1 MCCLLNHDY
10 SNDWGKYMYS
20 FDKMEDMMHT
30 FEDTWEDYDWEEFY
44 EEPVWS
50 SFDYNN
56 IKVPDYWT
64 EDWNK
69 PQKDEKPVKIKWEK
83 PEDKYEYK
91 YEEKKDCKCKWDS
104 SSKMET
110 EMPAARAMEEEKY
123 ETVDKDNFDKDKW
136 DEDWDKWE
144 EWDDKEAWDKDDY
157 DKEDWDKQD
166 YEKEDLDKEDYDKED
181 WDKKDSEKGE
191 WDLTYWDDEGY
202 AYYEKEGY
210 KCKCKMDKEKS
221 DGDKIAFARQIEGPS
236 GKKMGQALPPGK
248 VSIWGYE
255 SFYRNFK
262 FSFEELHVKL
272 CMWNRHWR
280 RRCFRGM

>member
-1 MCCLLNHDY
+1 
-10 SNDWGKYMYS
+10 
-20 FDKMEDMMHT
+20 MMHT

-64 EDWNK
+64 DDWNK

-91 YEEKKDCKCKWDS
+91 YEEKKDCQCKWDS

-166 YEKEDLDKEDYDKED
+166 YEKEDWDKEDWDKEDYDKED
-181 WDKKDSEKGE
+181 WDKKEGA

-221 DGDKIAFARQIEGPS
+221 EDKIASARQIEGPS

-262 FSFEELHVKL
+262 LSLEELHVKL
-272 CMWNRHWR
+272 CMWNRYWR